1 MEMKLSLLPFPPHVL
16 PSTSPKRKKFRASFN
31 SGEMVGRSVS
41 TDPLCWKTRT
51 RPEGF
56 GEYVCSESLYTLF
69 TLIAVQVFSFP
80 VENSSFS
87 TERWSRG
94 TNQKNKKFWCL
105 LLKAVGNKELGYRK
119 NGDREERLI
128 IVGTPPGTKWLGNI
142 KSLVFKFTCGSGCWK
157 GCSL

>member
-1 MEMKLSLLPFPPHVL
+1 MEMKLDLLPFPSHVL

-31 SGEMVGRSVS
+31 SGEMVGRSVL

-56 GEYVCSESLYTLF
+56 GEYVCSETLH
-69 TLIAVQVFSFP
+69 I
-80 VENSSFS
+80 NSSAGIFLYCRKQLFFHW
-87 TERWSRG
+87 EVEQG
-94 TNQKNKKFWCL
+94 NKPKNKKFWCL